1 MVFDNIFIDI
11 GDEQSLDNDLSTY
24 SSKLLNL
31 KYFIENLDR
40 KSLFLVDE
48 MGTGTDPALGG
59 PVAEAALET
68 IAETGAY
75 GVVTTHYSNLK
86 LLAGKQPGIVNG
98 AMLYDSKKM
107 KPLFTLKTGKPGSSF
122 ALEIARNIGFPGN
135 VLKKAEEKAGRSQLD
150 FDRQLQDLEVEKEDL
165 VKKTTEVNVAD
176 NFLNEMITRYQK
188 MSEELEKSKKD
199 ILAQAKE
206 EAKQL
211 LRDSNRVIE
220 KTIKEIREAA
230 AEKERTKEVRNELKE
245 FTEKIV
251 SEPEKPVARAKPA
264 ILKEQ
269 APEGKKPAEM
279 FRAPARFNPIINEL
293 NNKLANYQL
302 TLDVRGKRAEELWG
316 ILQRYIDDAV
326 LLSIPEVR
334 ILHGKGNG
342 VLRQVTR
349 DYLRT
354 VKEVKRCRDEAIESG
369 GSGITVVEFR

>member
-1 MVFDNIFIDI
+1 MQWNKAVHPLLYLKFKASGKKVVPLDIVLNPENRILVISGPNAGGKSICLKTVGLLQYMFQCGIIPPVRDDSEFMVFDNIFIDI

-31 KYFIENLDR
+31 KFFIEHLDR

-59 PVAEAALET
+59 PVAEAALE
-68 IAETGAY
+68 AMAGTGAY

-86 LLAGKQPGIVNG
+86 LLAGKQAGIVNG

-122 ALEIARNIGFPGN
+122 ALEIARNIGFPDE

-176 NFLNEMITRYQK
+176 NFLNELIIKYQK
-188 MSEELEKSKKD
+188 LSDELEKSKKD
-199 ILAQAKE
+199 ILLQARE

-211 LRDSNRVIE
+211 LKDSNRMIE

-230 AEKERTKEVRNELKE
+230 AEKERTREVRGELKD
-245 FTEKIV
+245 FSEKIAAD
-251 SEPEKPVARAKPA
+251 PEKPRHPA
-264 ILKEQ
+264 
-269 APEGKKPAEM
+269 
-279 FRAPARFNPIINEL
+279 
-293 NNKLANYQL
+293 
-302 TLDVRGKRAEELWG
+302 
-316 ILQRYIDDAV
+316 
-326 LLSIPEVR
+326 
-334 ILHGKGNG
+334 
-342 VLRQVTR
+342 
-349 DYLRT
+349 
-354 VKEVKRCRDEAIESG
+354 
-369 GSGITVVEFR
+369 